1 MSDVLYKV
9 RTVYETD
16 TTKGTAGVGR
26 MGGALGVLSGAL
38 DMARAGVRAL
48 FTGAAIVAGGGVMAG
63 LAGLTYGVAHLNA
76 QAEATGVGIAGMVQ
90 AAEVTNSSGGVATWA
105 ESMAF
110 AEQTMV
116 QIRRDAAALP
126 GEADDFVEVFR
137 AGLPAALEAG
147 MRASDVSQFT
157 NRFAAVGISFR
168 VDSEQIGRDLNLMLQ
183 GRAGAHVNM
192 WNRLKSTIGKTAEQF
207 NALTAAQR
215 QATIDTALRRYQG
228 MIDAYGNTWE
238 AVSSTTVSYFK
249 DVLRFTSR
257 PMFDALKG
265 DMREMNEWWGAH
277 ERQVQ
282 EVANGVGHLLVG
294 AYRRAGG
301 AARDALTA
309 FNQWSGSRQAA
320 NIMGM
325 GGRVMGGA
333 QALAG
338 RAVGW
343 VQEHPQEALSG
354 AASAAGLAT
363 GIPGLGIVVGA
374 LANFAT
380 HTDAVTSVLD
390 NLGWVG
396 ASVWGVL
403 AELWPV
409 VAAVES
415 VLGDMLAAALPPLAN
430 ALGVLMEAVL
440 GVIQSLRPSVM
451 ALVEALRP
459 VVVFL
464 ASALG
469 GIAQMLA
476 EFLAPVVRTLG
487 DSISAVV
494 HLVARII
501 SWATER
507 LGGVLGISGADF
519 NTALRVT
526 MRDMGA
532 QMGVATSALLQGRL
546 ASDAELAA
554 ASARVNAS
562 EFEGGRGPRTDR
574 VGPQGQGEQA
584 QATALD
590 RATAAI
596 NALRRPLEEQQRV
609 ELGATRGAA
618 RNAAHPGR
626 PVVNVH
632 IHQTINT
639 TDDPDR
645 LLLLTRRA
653 VVQGIYAPVE
663 SPSVR
668 VTR

>member
-1 MSDVLYKV
+1 MSDVLYRV

-16 TTKGTAGVGR
+16 TTKGTAGVASMRGLL
-26 MGGALGVLSGAL
+26 GGLSGVIDTAK
-38 DMARAGVRAL
+38 AGLNAL
-48 FTGAAIVAGGGVMAG
+48 FTGAAVVGGAGVAAG
-63 LAGLTYGVAHLNA
+63 IAALTYGVTNLNA
-76 QAEATGVGIAGMVQ
+76 QAEATAVGIAGMVQ
-90 AAEVTNSSGGVATWA
+90 AAEVTNSSGGIATWG
-105 ESMAF
+105 ESIAF
-110 AEQTMV
+110 AEQTMA

-192 WNRLKSTIGKTAEQF
+192 WNRLKSTIGMTAEQF
-207 NALTAAQR
+207 NALGAAQR
-215 QATIDTALRRYQG
+215 QAAIDTALQRYQG
-228 MIDAYGNTWE
+228 MIDAYANTWE
-238 AVSSTTVSYFK
+238 AASSTTASYFK
-249 DVLRFTSR
+249 DLIRFTSR
-257 PMFDALKG
+257 PMFDTLKNSL
-265 DMREMNEWWGAH
+265 RTLNTWWGEH
-277 ERQVQ
+277 ERQIQ
-282 EVANGVGHLLVG
+282 EVANGVGTHLAD
-294 AYRRAGG
+294 AYTRAGN
-301 AARDALTA
+301 AAGRALSQ
-309 FNQWSGSRQAA
+309 FNRWTGSAQAA
-320 NIMGM
+320 SILNT
-325 GGRVMGGA
+325 GRGVMGGA
-333 QALAG
+333 QNLAG

-343 VQEHPQEALSG
+343 VRENPQQALSG

-464 ASALG
+464 GAALG

-476 EFLAPVVRTLG
+476 EFLTPVVRTLG

-494 HLVARII
+494 RLVARVI
-501 SWATER
+501 SWVTEHM
-507 LGGVLGISGADF
+507 GGLLGISGADF

-532 QMGVATSALLQGRL
+532 QMGVATAALLQGRL

-562 EFEGGRGPRTDR
+562 EFEGGRGARRDR
-574 VGPQGQGEQA
+574 VDGEGPQV

-590 RATAAI
+590 RATAAL
-596 NALRRPLEEQQRV
+596 NALRRPLEEQQQQV
-609 ELGATRGAA
+609 QLGGSRAA
-618 RNAAHPGR
+618 RNVQRPER

-645 LLLLTRRA
+645 LLMLTRRA
-653 VVQGIYAPVE
+653 VIQGIYAPVE
-663 SPSVR
+663 SPGVR

>member
-1 MSDVLYKV
+1 MSDVLYRV

-16 TTKGTAGVGR
+16 TTKGTSGVAR
-26 MGGALGVLSGAL
+26 MGGVLGALSGVLDTAK
-38 DMARAGVRAL
+38 AGMKAL
-48 FTGAAIVAGGGVMAG
+48 FTIGAVAGAAGLTAGVMA
-63 LAGLTYGVAHLNA
+63 LTYGVTDLNA
-76 QAEATGVGIAGMVQ
+76 QAEATAVGIAGMVQ
-90 AAEVTNSSGGVATWA
+90 AAEVTNSSGGIASWD
-105 ESMAF
+105 ESLAF

-147 MRASDVSQFT
+147 MRASDVSEFT

-168 VDSEQIGRDLNLMLQ
+168 VDAPQIGRDLNLMLQ

-192 WNRLKSTIGKTAEQF
+192 WNRLKSTIGKTAQQF

-215 QATIDTALRRYQG
+215 QASINTALQKYQG

-238 AVSSTTVSYFK
+238 AIHSTTVSYFK
-249 DVLRFTSR
+249 DVIRYGSR

-265 DMREMNEWWGAH
+265 SLRDLNTGWAAH
-277 ERQVQ
+277 ERQIQ
-282 EVANGVGHLLVG
+282 EVANGVGHRLAD
-294 AYRRAGG
+294 AYGRAGT
-301 AARDALTA
+301 AARNALSS
-309 FNQWSGSRQAA
+309 FNRWSGTAQAA
-320 NIMGM
+320 GIMGA
-325 GGRVMGGA
+325 GGRIMAGA

-338 RAVGW
+338 RAVGF
-343 VQEHPQEALSG
+343 VQAHPQEALSG

-380 HTDAVTSVLD
+380 HTDAVSSVLD

-396 ASVWGVL
+396 MSVWGVMS
-403 AELWPV
+403 ELWPV
-409 VAAVES
+409 INAVES

-430 ALGVLMEAVL
+430 ALGVLMDAVFS
-440 GVIQSLRPSVM
+440 VVEMLRPSVM
-451 ALVEALRP
+451 SLIEALRP

-464 ASALG
+464 GSALG

-487 DSISAVV
+487 DSISSVIR
-494 HLVARII
+494 LVARII
-501 SWATER
+501 SWATEH
-507 LGGVLGISGADF
+507 LGSLLGISGADF
-519 NTALRVT
+519 NTALRVS
-526 MRDMGA
+526 MRAMGA

-546 ASDAELAA
+546 ATDAEMSA

-562 EFEGGRGPRTDR
+562 EFEGGRGGRRDAIGS
-574 VGPQGQGEQA
+574 GPDGQV
-584 QATALD
+584 QATASD
-590 RATAAI
+590 RLTAAL
-596 NALRRPLEEQQRV
+596 NSLRRPLEETANPQ
-609 ELGATRGAA
+609 LGTSRTA
-618 RNAAHPGR
+618 RNVQRPER

-653 VVQGIYAPVE
+653 VIQGIYAPVE
-663 SPSVR
+663 SPNVR